1 MGLGYVARLEHGSY
15 FMNLDGSGQYALAQ
29 DFVPPIANITPQF
42 YTGTSANRYG
52 GGGLAWE
59 RAENVS
65 WSFGVSVAG
74 ASKAEVRHGIMELN
88 RFLARAGDEIEP
100 LYFAWRN
107 HDIYPFEPLWG
118 QCGAFTRLE
127 IVHGIAE
134 YDPGYGGYPPEMH
147 AQMLPNCIVT
157 LTVRPYAL
165 GLRQRLASA
174 MGGIAEDI
182 FGTQAGVSRGL
193 QINEGL
199 GNKFT
204 NPVFGH
210 STWNNGWVAS
220 SADLVASKNTNPDFL
235 LFGGQ
240 SAKLTNTSTSAA
252 AAYRQSI
259 NVGNTNTHYLVAYV
273 KRADGG
279 QISAGTCVLD
289 YNGGISTTYYN
300 LGNGFWRL
308 TGSAPG
314 IAGAAPVG
322 LRLAAGQT
330 VYLDAMM
337 LYESSHFAPLAIG
350 DFLGCAWTGTPHDSA
365 TTRTRGQVRLPVDDV
380 FDNARGTIRVVW
392 RADASSAQYG
402 SNAYLFL
409 VNATT
414 PLFLRWRQE
423 SSQWQFYNAVS
434 SPTSFSAGQVH
445 VFHAVYG
452 GTGYSLYLNGQL
464 IASDPT
470 PYAPLIAPT
479 HLYIGTNQN
488 GTDHMRGVFQGF
500 TTFNMGMTAAQVA
513 QDYAD
518 IAPIALAGEAVDP
531 IPWLWTKDG
540 DDVVDNCDD
549 SSRDN
554 WCVCGGI
561 MGDAPA
567 RTRYEIHNITSA
579 VNQKGVY
586 LGGYGYPRFIHPG
599 NWYTDVVDQI
609 DASCSGG
616 GYEETTGWPLE
627 AMGLIQSIQEQ
638 PTNINFHYF
647 TRFRRSGGSVTVTP
661 YWSQSLGGDTP
672 GAEVTLNSDNTFR
685 IFYVGSLY
693 YRKSKVFK
701 GSDFELYY
709 GLKFSDA
716 VDLDYHQVI
725 PGDVIRLYSTSNI
738 ANVLSVINLYVGVE
752 DGSAYNRTTKALRPL
767 FTAGTMPELK
777 PGLINTIWLII
788 GDSGEEHR
796 TSSSATLVIYATPR
810 WRLL

>member
-15 FMNLDGSGQYALAQ
+15 FISLDGSGQYALAQ

-88 RFLARAGDEIEP
+88 RFFARAGDEIEP

-174 MGGIAEDI
+174 MGGIAEDVY
-182 FGTQAGVSRGL
+182 GSVSGQSRGL
-193 QINEGL
+193 QINEGT
-199 GNKFT
+199 GNKLT

-210 STWNNGWVAS
+210 PTWGNGWVKSTAS
-220 SADLVASKNTNPDFL
+220 LMATKNTNLDYV
-235 LFGGQ
+235 LFGNV
-240 SAKLTNTSTSAA
+240 SAKITNPGPFTAA
-252 AAYRQSI
+252 FRQSI
-259 NVGNTNTHYLVAYV
+259 DAENTNGHYITAYV

-279 QISAGTCVLD
+279 TVSASTCQLD
-289 YNGGISTTYYN
+289 YNGGIATTYYD

-308 TGSAPG
+308 T
-314 IAGAAPVG
+314 AGVTGVVGATPVG
-322 LRLAAGQT
+322 LRVAAGQT
-330 VYLDAMM
+330 VYLCGMAFS
-337 LYESSHFAPLAIG
+337 ETSHFTPITVG
-350 DFLGCAWTGTPHDSA
+350 DFLGCAWSGVPHESA
-365 TTRTRGQVRLPVDDV
+365 STRTSGKVRIPVDDCM
-380 FDNARGTIRVVW
+380 DNARGTIRVIW
-392 RADASSAQYG
+392 RSDASNTQYG
-402 SNAYLFL
+402 ASSYVFL
-409 VNATT
+409 VAATSN
-414 PLFLRWRQE
+414 FYLRWDAANTR
-423 SSQWQFYNAVS
+423 WQFSDGTTSIFS
-434 SPTSFSAGQVH
+434 SSTTFSSGQVH
-445 VFHAVYG
+445 VFHCVYG
-452 GTGYSLYLNGQL
+452 AAGLSLYLNGSL
-464 IASDPT
+464 IASSDT
-470 PYAPLIAPT
+470 PYTPITNAT
-479 HLYIGTNQN
+479 YLYIGSDNSGTNL
-488 GTDHMRGVFQGF
+488 MRGVFGGF
-500 TTFNMGMTAAQVA
+500 TTFGMEMTGSQVL
-513 QDYAD
+513 QDY
-518 IAPIALAGEAVDP
+518 IMISPLALANKVVDP

-540 DDVVDNCDD
+540 DDMVDNCDD

-554 WCVCGGI
+554 WCICGGI
-561 MGDAPA
+561 PGDAPA
-567 RTRYEIHNITSA
+567 KTRYELYSITSA
-579 VNQKGVY
+579 ANQKGIY

-599 NWYTDVVDQI
+599 NWYKDSVDKI

-616 GYEETTGWPLE
+616 GYVETTGWPLAE
-627 AMGLIQSIQEQ
+627 IGIIQSIQEQ
-638 PTNINFHYF
+638 PTNIKFHYF

-661 YWSQSLGGDTP
+661 YWSQSLGSETP
-672 GAEVTLNSDNTFR
+672 GAAVTLNSDNTFR

-693 YRKSKVFK
+693 YRRSKVLK
-701 GSDFELYY
+701 GLDFELYY
-709 GLKFSDA
+709 GLEFSA
-716 VDLDYHQVI
+716 TVDLDYHQVI

-738 ANVLSVINLYVGVE
+738 SNNLYVYVE
-752 DGSAYNRTTKALRPL
+752 DGSAYNKTITALRPL

-777 PGLINTIWLII
+777 PGMINTIWLII
-788 GDSGEEHR
+788 GDNGEDHR
-796 TSSSATLVIYATPR
+796 IASTATLVIYATPR